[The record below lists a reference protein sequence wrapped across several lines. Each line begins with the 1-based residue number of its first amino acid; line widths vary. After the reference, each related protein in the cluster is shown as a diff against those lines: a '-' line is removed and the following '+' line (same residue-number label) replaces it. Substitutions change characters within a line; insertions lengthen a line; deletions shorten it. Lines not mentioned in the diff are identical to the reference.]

1 MKIFGGLLFTLF
13 VGWKMKKEQ
22 VRDEFT
28 CGGKLRFSARIFPAV
43 YFLIRWIAPA
53 VILLIF
59 VTNLL
64 L

>member
-1 MKIFGGLLFTLF
+1 
-13 VGWKMKKEQ
+13 MKKEL

-28 CGGKLRFSARIFPAV
+28 CGGRLRLSARVFPV
-43 YFLIRWIAPA
+43 VWFLIRWVAPA